1 MVKLKSVKI
10 EDYKS
15 FGKDNNILIID
26 DLNTIIGK
34 NESGKSNLIECLS
47 EIDLTGIKNTSFFK
61 KFNKHTGDY
70 PTISVVLI
78 STIEEERKYKIK
90 GETKITLNDQYDI
103 DIEGIFSDIIKN
115 NQTFQ
120 DSRIKLNELNKNVIN
135 LFNDQNQRNNYNNI
149 IKMINNAENK
159 MFINYAYVKS
169 ITEKIYNNNDYEEFS
184 KYLKNCVSYLNEISE
199 LLPKFI
205 EIEDYS
211 LKSKYTR
218 KYLEDNNENK
228 VMLKHLLNCINMDL
242 DDLLKY
248 WTISN
253 ESDKLNFS
261 EEFNDKLKEII
272 EKFNQFYTQEK
283 VVMNAKFENDSLNF
297 AVKTTKKY
305 MDFDERSNGLK
316 WYLNMFIQIIS
327 KTNSSNIENYIILI
341 DEPGVY
347 LHVNAQKEVL
357 KLFEDFATKN
367 NQVIYTT
374 HSPFMIYEDK
384 PYRTRL
390 IIKDDNGNSN
400 IGNKYYS
407 LPHKMGSKT
416 ETLTPLL
423 TAMGMSM
430 NYNILSINNEKDNV
444 ITEGISDYNYIK
456 GYFHLKN
463 VNNIPNII
471 PSVSV
476 DNINNIASIF
486 IGWGCNFKVILD
498 QDNAGRKQYKILTS
512 KLAINPSNIIFA
524 DGEKEPNNK
533 KTFTIEEIFSDNDK
547 KIIGINNDDYNNEK
561 AYYSLETLKKIEN
574 GEFKY
579 DDETIKNLDKIF
591 QQLFKN

>member
-1 MVKLKSVKI
+1 MMKLKSVKI

-47 EIDLTGIKNTSFFK
+47 EIDFTGIKNTSFFK
-61 KFNKHTGDY
+61 RFNKHTGDY
-70 PTISVVLI
+70 PTISVVLVP
-78 STIEEERKYKIK
+78 TTEEERKYKIK

-120 DSRIKLNELNKNVIN
+120 DDRIKLNELNKNIIN

-169 ITEKIYNNNDYEEFS
+169 IIEKIYNNNDYEEFS
-184 KYLKNCVSYLNEISE
+184 KYLKNCISYLNEISE

-205 EIEDYS
+205 KIEDYS

-272 EKFNQFYTQEK
+272 EQFNQFYTQEK

-367 NQVIYTT
+367 NQVVYTT

-456 GYFHLKN
+456 GYFYLKN
-463 VNNIPNII
+463 DNNIPNII

-512 KLAINPSNIIFA
+512 KLAINPSNIVFA
-524 DGEKEPNNK
+524 DGEKDPNNK

-547 KIIGINNDDYNNEK
+547 KRIGINNDDYNNEK

>member
-248 WTISN
+248 WIISN

-486 IGWGCNFKVILD
+486 IGWGCDFKVILD

-512 KLAINPSNIIFA
+512 KLAIKPSNIVFA

>member
-1 MVKLKSVKI
+1 MKLKSVKI
-10 EDYKS
+10 ENYKS
-15 FGKDNNILIID
+15 FGEENNIIIID
-26 DLNTIIGK
+26 DLNTVIGK

-47 EIDLTGIKNTSFFK
+47 GIDLNGTNDTSFFK
-61 KFNKHTGDY
+61 KFNKNTGNF
-70 PTISVVLI
+70 PIISVVLFP
-78 STIEEERKYKIK
+78 TKEEEKEYKIN

-103 DIEGIFSDIIKN
+103 DIEGSFSEMIKN
-115 NQTFQ
+115 NKEFQ
-120 DSRIKLNELNKNVIN
+120 NNREKINELNKNINN
-135 LFNDQNQRNNYNNI
+135 LFSDQNQRNNYNNI
-149 IKMINNAENK
+149 IKMINDSENK
-159 MFINYAYVKS
+159 MFINYTYIKGIADKIDKS
-169 ITEKIYNNNDYEEFS
+169 AEYEDLS
-184 KYLKNCVSYLNEISE
+184 KYLKKCISYLNEIKK
-199 LLPKFI
+199 LLPNFI
-205 EIEDYS
+205 EINDYS

-218 KYLEDNNENK
+218 KYLEDEK
-228 VMLKHLLNCINMDL
+228 EKKTMLKHLLNCINLDL
-242 DDLLKY
+242 DDLMEY

-253 ESDKLNFS
+253 EADKLNFS
-261 EEFNDKLKEII
+261 EDFNDKLKVII
-272 EKFNQFYTQEK
+272 NEFNKFYTQEK

-305 MDFDERSNGLK
+305 MDFEERSNGLK
-316 WYLNMFIQIIS
+316 WYLNMFIQIMS
-327 KTNSSNIENYIILI
+327 KTNSSDIENYIILI

-347 LHVNAQKEVL
+347 LHVNAQKEIL

-390 IIKDDNGNSN
+390 IIKDDKGNSN

-407 LPHKMGSKT
+407 LPHKMCSKM

-430 NYNILSINNEKDNV
+430 NYNILSINNDKNNI

-456 GYFHLKN
+456 GYYHLKKIDN
-463 VNNIPNII
+463 MPNII

-486 IGWGCNFKVILD
+486 IGWACNFKVILD
-498 QDNAGRKQYKILTS
+498 QDNAGRKQYKLLTN
-512 KLAINPSNIIFA
+512 KLAINPSNIVFA
-524 DGEKEPNNK
+524 DGEKEPNTK
-533 KTFTIEEIFSDNDK
+533 KIFTIEEIFSDSDK
-547 KIIGINNDDYNNEK
+547 NVIGINNDDYDNEK

-579 DDETIKNLDKIF
+579 DNETIKNFDKIF
-591 QQLFKN
+591 QQLFEK

>member
-1 MVKLKSVKI
+1 MKLKSIKI

-15 FGKDNNILIID
+15 FGEENNILILD

-47 EIDLTGIKNTSFFK
+47 GICLSGINNTSFFQ
-61 KFNKHTGDY
+61 KFNKNTGNY
-70 PTISVVLI
+70 PTISVILVP
-78 STIEEERKYKIK
+78 TKDEEKKYKIK

-103 DIEGIFSDIIKN
+103 DIEGSFSDMIKGN
-115 NQTFQ
+115 KTFQ
-120 DSRIKLNELNKNVIN
+120 NNRDSLNELNKNVSI
-135 LFNDQNQRNNYNNI
+135 LFNDQNQRNNYSNI
-149 IKMINNAENK
+149 IKMINESENK
-159 MFINYAYVKS
+159 MFINYTYIKS
-169 ITEKIYNNNDYEEFS
+169 ITERIYNNSDYEELS
-184 KYLKNCVSYLNEISE
+184 ECLKQCISYLNGIKE
-199 LLPKFI
+199 LLPNFI
-205 EIEDYS
+205 EINDYS
-211 LKSKYTR
+211 LKSKYTK
-218 KYLEDNNENK
+218 KYLEDSKENK
-228 VMLKHLLNCINMDL
+228 AMLKHLLNCIDMDL
-242 DDLLKY
+242 DDLMEY

-253 ESDKLNFS
+253 EADKLNFS
-261 EEFNDKLKEII
+261 EDFNDKLKMVINE
-272 EKFNQFYTQEK
+272 FNKFYTQEE

-305 MDFDERSNGLK
+305 MDFEERSNGLK
-316 WYLNMFIQIIS
+316 WYLNMFIQIMS
-327 KTNSSNIENYIILI
+327 KTSSSDIENYIILI

-367 NQVIYTT
+367 NQVVYTT

-390 IIKDDNGNSN
+390 IIKDDKGNSN

-430 NYNILSINNEKDNV
+430 NYNILSINNEKDNI

-456 GYFHLKN
+456 GYFYLKKIDN
-463 VNNIPNII
+463 TPNII

-498 QDNAGRKQYKILTS
+498 QDYAGRKQYRILKN
-512 KLAINPSNIIFA
+512 KLAINPSDIVFV
-524 DGEKEPNNK
+524 DGEKEPNIK
-533 KTFTIEEIFSDNDK
+533 KTFTIEEIFSDSDK
-547 KIIGINNDDYNNEK
+547 NFIGINNDDYNAEK
-561 AYYSLETLKKIEN
+561 AYYSLETLKRIEN

-579 DDETIKNLDKIF
+579 DNETMENLDKIL
-591 QQLFKN
+591 QQLFVN

>member
-1 MVKLKSVKI
+1 
-10 EDYKS
+10 
-15 FGKDNNILIID
+15 
-26 DLNTIIGK
+26 
-34 NESGKSNLIECLS
+34 
-47 EIDLTGIKNTSFFK
+47 
-61 KFNKHTGDY
+61 
-70 PTISVVLI
+70 
-78 STIEEERKYKIK
+78 
-90 GETKITLNDQYDI
+90 
-103 DIEGIFSDIIKN
+103 
-115 NQTFQ
+115 
-120 DSRIKLNELNKNVIN
+120 
-135 LFNDQNQRNNYNNI
+135 
-149 IKMINNAENK
+149 
-159 MFINYAYVKS
+159 
-169 ITEKIYNNNDYEEFS
+169 
-184 KYLKNCVSYLNEISE
+184 
-199 LLPKFI
+199 
-205 EIEDYS
+205 
-211 LKSKYTR
+211 
-218 KYLEDNNENK
+218 
-228 VMLKHLLNCINMDL
+228 MDL

-272 EKFNQFYTQEK
+272 EQFNQFYTQEK

-367 NQVIYTT
+367 NQVVYTT

-456 GYFHLKN
+456 GYFYLKN
-463 VNNIPNII
+463 DNNIPNII

-512 KLAINPSNIIFA
+512 KLAINPSNIVFA
-524 DGEKEPNNK
+524 DGEKDPNNK

-547 KIIGINNDDYNNEK
+547 KRIGINNDDYNNEK

>member
-1 MVKLKSVKI
+1 MMKLKSVKI

-47 EIDLTGIKNTSFFK
+47 EIDFTGIKNTSFFK
-61 KFNKHTGDY
+61 RFNKHTGDY
-70 PTISVVLI
+70 PTISVVLVP
-78 STIEEERKYKIK
+78 TTEEERKYKIK

-115 NQTFQ
+115 NQTFK
-120 DSRIKLNELNKNVIN
+120 DSRIKLNELNKNIIN

-169 ITEKIYNNNDYEEFS
+169 IIEKIYNNNDYEEFS
-184 KYLKNCVSYLNEISE
+184 KYLKNCISYLNEISE

-228 VMLKHLLNCINMDL
+228 VMLKHLLNCINMNL

-456 GYFHLKN
+456 GYFYLKN
-463 VNNIPNII
+463 DNNIPNII

-512 KLAINPSNIIFA
+512 KLAINPSNIVFA

-579 DDETIKNLDKIF
+579 DDETIKNLDEIF
-591 QQLFKN
+591 QQLLNF

>member
-1 MVKLKSVKI
+1 MMKLKSVKI

-47 EIDLTGIKNTSFFK
+47 EIDFTGIKNTSFFK
-61 KFNKHTGDY
+61 RFNKHTGDY
-70 PTISVVLI
+70 PTISVVLVP
-78 STIEEERKYKIK
+78 TTEEERKYKIK

-120 DSRIKLNELNKNVIN
+120 DARIKLNELNKNIIN

-169 ITEKIYNNNDYEEFS
+169 IIEKIYNNNDYEEFS
-184 KYLKNCVSYLNEISE
+184 KYLKNCISYLNEISE

-261 EEFNDKLKEII
+261 EEFNDKLNEII
-272 EKFNQFYTQEK
+272 EQFNQFYTQEK

-367 NQVIYTT
+367 NQVVYTT

-456 GYFHLKN
+456 GYFYLKN
-463 VNNIPNII
+463 DNNIPNII

-512 KLAINPSNIIFA
+512 KLAINPSNIVFA
-524 DGEKEPNNK
+524 DGEKDPNNK

-547 KIIGINNDDYNNEK
+547 KIIGINNNDYNNEK